1 MARSTNR
8 QGREARDRLR
18 VYEAR
23 QTVHREGRSRRIR
36 DNVVAVVGIVAVGAL
51 ATVTQVFYFT
61 AGPGAPTPSPSA
73 SAAASTVPP
82 ADLSEFRTWT
92 GSLTIGDVAV
102 GIELDGELAPQAT
115 AGWVQDAA
123 TGYYLDTT
131 CHRIAA
137 DFSFLQCGSIDGL
150 GSPDP
155 TFQYGPIENAPADD
169 IYPTGTIAMARR
181 PGRLH
186 RRRPRDRRVGGAG
199 RPGRRHRN
207 RPDPGEP
214 GRQRAARLPPGHHGS
229 HPAVTRLD
237 RRPRIA
243 RLDRPDRG
251 ARRDSETTRGW

>member
-169 IYPTGTIAMARR
+169 IYPTGTIAMAR
-181 PGRLH
+181 
-186 RRRPRDRRVGGAG
+186 VGGDASSIGHQFFIVFSDVELPADAAG
-199 RPGRRHRN
+199 GYTVVGRVTAGLEELAALVAATGIDPTLVN
-207 RPDPGEP
+207 PD
-214 GRQRAARLPPGHHGS
+214 GS
-229 HPAVTRLD
+229 GQPASPLVITDLT
-237 RRPRIA
+237 
-243 RLDRPDRG
+243 LQ
-251 ARRDSETTRGW
+251 